1 MELSPSAKKY
11 LKFWEDIMK
20 KTFKMR
26 DLECANCAAKMECA
40 INKLDG
46 VEASVNFMMQKITID
61 APDDRFDDV
70 MKQAAKICK
79 KIEPDCEIVV

>member
-1 MELSPSAKKY
+1 
-11 LKFWEDIMK
+11 MK